1 MRNALYALP
10 IIAAAAFATPAM
22 AQPAYG
28 PYGPYAY
35 EPYASAAPWVAG
47 AATGTTVALGAYNGW
62 FGGQFAGTSAAAT
75 AGAAAIGGTA
85 AIGAVA
91 FVDGVLQPC
100 RGFHAVFG
108 LNHGACE
115 ERRTMS
121 AMRRRRAPEPR
132 RYYR

>member
-10 IIAAAAFATPAM
+10 IIAAAAFATPAI

-47 AATGTTVALGAYNGW
+47 AATGTTLALGAYNGW
-62 FGGQFAGTSAAAT
+62 FGGQFAGTTAT
-75 AGAAAIGGTA
+75 AGAAAIGT
-85 AIGAVA
+85 VA
-91 FVDGVLQPC
+91 FVDGLLQPC

-115 ERRTMS
+115 DGHYVGY
-121 AMRRRRAPEPR
+121 APPRGPAPR